1 MPVRKTPR
9 GALAVV
15 EVDAVKPAPSP
26 RPRRRKARDV
36 EKAYS
41 VPQTVAKLRRL
52 ADAIE
57 SGKRFAIMVAGER
70 VFVPADAVFNIAHE
84 REGDAE
90 EVEFQFTWK
99 RR

>member
-1 MPVRKTPR
+1 MPVRKKPR
-9 GALAVV
+9 VTQAAV
-15 EVDAVKPAPSP
+15 EADAAKPSP
-26 RPRRRKARDV
+26 RPSRRKPRDV

-57 SGKRFAIMVAGER
+57 TGKRFAIMVAGER

-84 REGDAE
+84 REGDTE